1 MFRIKIVSAEHEGL
15 LNIVDL
21 AGSERCE
28 ASIPGAQNQVN
39 FLEIAIELINYH
51 LFLSYRLQRQ
61 HRHIMRKSFKT
72 RQIS

>member
-1 MFRIKIVSAEHEGL
+1 MYRIKIVSAEHEGL

-39 FLEIAIELINYH
+39 FLEIAIKLINYH
-51 LFLSYRLQRQ
+51 LFL
-61 HRHIMRKSFKT
+61 
-72 RQIS
+72 